1 LSNSTPEIKGH
12 ALLEKLAV
20 TNRSAAAAQAHGMQ
34 EGMCGRH
41 RDIMHHPCMAHV
53 VASEVNRAAEATTGS
68 DIALV

>member
-1 LSNSTPEIKGH
+1 MLSNSRPEIKGH
-12 ALLEKLAV
+12 AWMEKLAV
-20 TNRSAAAAQAHGMQ
+20 TAAAGAHGMQ
-34 EGMCGRH
+34 QDDMCVRH